1 MSEVCQQSNEIE
13 NIKIEA
19 INTAMEADDSRWS
32 PKSPLPQV
40 GAIVIS
46 DEESMEETDNVDEWT
61 SPAIDHSET
70 GSVVHPP
77 PASPDYRSGSEEST
91 EDANNDSK
99 IEWKGRLNLAPL
111 NPIKLFSNE
120 SFSPIALKSITC
132 TVKTTTETVGGIK
145 VHEIKPN
152 KNIWF
157 EDKFR
162 KVHIVSGSIGVVLR
176 AKISMVT
183 NIVRERRSLQR
194 PILHLTNISNAETEY
209 GEEIELSNNKQLHV
223 IAQTYA
229 NTQNLQMLEN
239 RRAIIYLKPKAPFA
253 DQYNQTSQLEQSIS
267 KFWPTRQQELPL
279 STAKILKILH
289 TRHERKTKETTPS
302 TTSSQQR
309 SYRL

>member
-1 MSEVCQQSNEIE
+1 MSEACQQPNEME

-61 SPAIDHSET
+61 SPVLGHSQT
-70 GSVVHPP
+70 GSVVHSP
-77 PASPDYRSGSEEST
+77 PASPNYQSGSDEST
-91 EDANNDSK
+91 EDANNVKK
-99 IEWKGRLNLAPL
+99 IDWKGSLNLACL

-120 SFSPIALKSITC
+120 SFSPIALKAITC
-132 TVKTTTETVGGIK
+132 TVKTTTEPVEGIR
-145 VHEIKPN
+145 VHEIRPS

-162 KVHIVSGSIGVVLR
+162 KVHIISGSIGVVLQ
-176 AKISMVT
+176 AKIEMVT

-194 PILHLTNISNAETEY
+194 PILHLTNILNAETEY
-209 GEEIELSNNKQLHV
+209 GEEIELSNQQLHV
-223 IAQTYA
+223 IARTHA
-229 NTQNLQMLEN
+229 NTQNLQMLES

-253 DQYNQTSQLEQSIS
+253 DQYNQTSQLDQSIS

-289 TRHERKTKETTPS
+289 SRHERKTHKTSPS

-309 SYRL
+309 NYKL